1 MRNRQRTPMLFS
13 LSMIDMLCCGLGAV
27 IFLMILYSWDARR
40 QSRALTATRQRLEHL
55 HQHLGEAEKTLQ
67 TTQDELRTTRLA
79 LHRSEEAVRDQNGK
93 LAALAALLEQARRA
107 TAQREEELSA
117 LQTELN
123 FVTLTLAHR
132 EAEVESL
139 RKDLAIRT
147 QELRQ
152 EADRRAAAERKLT
165 DALSLADQVPL
176 LRRQLAERV
185 KELETEIAT
194 GKRQI
199 KDMQERLAVEEKRRA
214 AAEEQLAM
222 LPRLRDQLAETLR
235 KTTDLEATR
244 SQLLKEK
251 EQGTLRLSE
260 LQRLL
265 ESAQQENSALRQQ
278 IKQEQSTTGTLRK
291 QLADAD
297 ARFAGI
303 DLSGKRVVLLVD
315 KSGSMDYSDGN
326 KPDPAKWPTVCR
338 TVAQVLGSLR
348 DVERFQVILFSDQV
362 TYPLGRPDAWHE
374 FDAER
379 SPQQVQQALAGV
391 RPGGDTN
398 LYLGFEAA
406 FRFKAMGLDA
416 IYLFSDGLPNVG
428 PGLPNPPPKDEAT
441 LTAAL
446 GRQVR
451 DAIRRG
457 WNARAPQ
464 VRIHAI
470 GFYYDSPALGAF
482 LWSLTRENGGSF
494 VGLH

>member
-1 MRNRQRTPMLFS
+1 MVFS

-40 QSRALTATRQRLEHL
+40 QLRALSATRQRLEHL
-55 HQHLGEAEKTLQ
+55 HHHLGEAERTLQ
-67 TTQDELRTTRLA
+67 TTQEELRATRLA
-79 LHRSEEAVRDQNGK
+79 LERSEETVRGQSSE
-93 LAALAALLEQARRA
+93 LAALTALLKEARRL
-107 TAQREEELSA
+107 TARKEEELSV
-117 LQTELN
+117 LQSELS
-123 FVTLTLAHR
+123 FVTLALARR
-132 EAEVESL
+132 EGEVESL
-139 RKDLAIRT
+139 RKDLATRT
-147 QELRQ
+147 DELRR
-152 EADRRAAAERKLT
+152 EADRRAAAERKLS
-165 DALSLADQVPL
+165 DALSLAEQVPL
-176 LRRQLAERV
+176 LRQRV

-199 KDMQERLAVEEKRRA
+199 KEMQERLALEEKRRT

-235 KTTDLEATR
+235 KTSDLEATR

-251 EQGTLRLSE
+251 EQGTLRLTE
-260 LQRLL
+260 LQRVL
-265 ESAQQENSALRQQ
+265 ETVQQENATLRQQ
-278 IKQEQSTTGTLRK
+278 VKQEQSTTGTLRK

-315 KSGSMDYSDGN
+315 KSGSMDYSEGN

-338 TVAQVLGSLR
+338 TVSQVLGSLR

-379 SPQQVQQALAGV
+379 SPQQVQQALANV

-406 FRFKAMGLDA
+406 FRFKAMGMDA

-428 PGLPNPPPKDEAT
+428 PGLPNPPPKDEAA

-446 GRQVR
+446 GRHLR

>member
-1 MRNRQRTPMLFS
+1 MRHRQRTPMIFS

-40 QSRALTATRQRLEHL
+40 QSRALTAARLRLEHL

-67 TTQDELRTTRLA
+67 STHEDLQTTRLA
-79 LHRSEEAVRDQNGK
+79 LQRSEEAVRDQSGK
-93 LAALAALLEQARRA
+93 LATLAALLDQSRRQTARK
-107 TAQREEELSA
+107 EEELSA
-117 LQTELN
+117 LQSELS
-123 FVTLTLAHR
+123 FVTLALAHR
-132 EAEVESL
+132 EAVTESL
-139 RKDLAIRT
+139 RKDLAART

-152 EADRRAAAERKLT
+152 EADRRAAAERKLA
-165 DALSLADQVPL
+165 DAVSLAEQVPL

-185 KELETEIAT
+185 KELETEIAA

-199 KDMQERLAVEEKRRA
+199 KEMQDRLTMEEKRRTM
-214 AAEEQLAM
+214 AEEQLAM
-222 LPRLRDQLAETLR
+222 LPRLRDQLAEALR
-235 KTTDLEATR
+235 KTTDLEAAR
-244 SQLLKEK
+244 SQVLKEK
-251 EQGTLRLSE
+251 EQGTLRMTE

-265 ESAQQENSALRQQ
+265 ETAQRENVMLRHQ
-278 IKQEQSTTGTLRK
+278 IRQEQSTTGTLRK
-291 QLADAD
+291 QLAEAD

-315 KSGSMDYSDGN
+315 KSGSMDYSEGN
-326 KPDPAKWPTVCR
+326 KPDPAKWPAVCR

-348 DVERFQVILFSDQV
+348 SVERFQVILFSDQV
-362 TYPLGRPDAWHE
+362 SYPLGRPDGWHE
-374 FDAER
+374 FDADR
-379 SPQQVQQALAGV
+379 SPQQVQEALAGV

-406 FRFKAMGLDA
+406 FRFKAMGMDA

-428 PGLPNPPPKDEAT
+428 PGLPSPPPKDEAA
-441 LTAAL
+441 LAAAL
-446 GRQVR
+446 GRHVR

-457 WNARAPQ
+457 WNARASQ
-464 VRIHAI
+464 VRIHAV